1 MSTIETL
8 RAMSEV
14 WSLFSDMPDDA
25 TIGVDLAALYLGVSV
40 KTLARYRQN
49 GDGPPYV
56 QYQSP
61 ESKARNQRVNYLL
74 GDLRAWRNNHRVS
87 STMQAAQVRGLA
99 FTTLSDF
106 TCSQPFWS
114 ISKGSVIIGH
124 ALRVT
129 DDAFRS
135 YIRDSDY
142 LLIWLSVEEVLLK
155 DWVWANEREIWHSN
169 FVEYLKKIILN
180 SIAIQEKHKINK
192 CLKDSRGL

>member
-56 QYQSP
+56 QYQSSD
-61 ESKARNQRVNYLL
+61 SKARNQRINYLL
-74 GDLRAWRNNHRVS
+74 GDLRSWRNGHRVN

-99 FTTLSDF
+99 FTSIYDLAKP
-106 TCSQPFWS
+106 QPFWVDTLEE
-114 ISKGSVIIGH
+114 KIIGH
-124 ALRVT
+124 ALILPESIFKGCLKNINCEV
-129 DDAFRS
+129 
-135 YIRDSDY
+135 
-142 LLIWLSVEEVLLK
+142 IWLNIEQVLSK
-155 DWVWANEREIWHSN
+155 QWNHANERRVWHDI
-169 FVEYLKKIILN
+169 LKETLEESLLK
-180 SIAIQEKHKINK
+180 STAQQEKHDILQYLDDKK
-192 CLKDSRGL
+192 

>member
-56 QYQSP
+56 QYQSS

-74 GDLRAWRNNHRVS
+74 GDLRVWRDGHRVS
-87 STMQAAQVRGLA
+87 STMQAAHVRGLA
-99 FTTLSDF
+99 FTSLKDF
-106 TCSQPFWS
+106 VEPKPFYVDS
-114 ISKGSVIIGH
+114 FENEIIGQILTLPDKVFKDCLKNH
-124 ALRVT
+124 TCEV
-129 DDAFRS
+129 
-135 YIRDSDY
+135 
-142 LLIWLSVEEVLLK
+142 IWISVEEALSRQ
-155 DWVWANEREIWHSN
+155 WRNAEERKIWHSV
-169 FVEYLKKIILN
+169 FRETIQCIILE
-180 SIAIQEKHKINK
+180 STSQQEKHEILSN
-192 CLKDSRGL
+192 LDIRH

>member
-56 QYQSP
+56 QYQSSG
-61 ESKARNQRVNYLL
+61 SKARNQRVNYLL
-74 GDLRAWRNNHRVS
+74 GDLRAWRNNHRVN

-99 FTTLSDF
+99 FTTISDF
-106 TCSQPFWS
+106 TCSQPFWC
-114 ISKGSVIIGH
+114 ISKGEVIIGH

-129 DDAFRS
+129 DDAFKS
-135 YIRDSDY
+135 YLRDSNY
-142 LLIWLSVEEVLLK
+142 VLIWLSVEEALLK
-155 DWVWANEREIWHSN
+155 DWVLANEREIWHSK

-180 SIAIQEKHKINK
+180 SIALQEKHKINQS
-192 CLKDSRGL
+192 LKDSKEL

>member
-56 QYQSP
+56 QYQSS

-106 TCSQPFWS
+106 TYPEPFWS
-114 ISKGSVIIGH
+114 TGNGFIIGH
-124 ALRVT
+124 ALKVT
-129 DDAFRS
+129 EEDFIA
-135 YIRDSDY
+135 Y
-142 LLIWLSVEEVLLK
+142 LKDGEMVLIWLSVEHVLLK
-155 DWVWANEREIWHSN
+155 DWLWPDERKLWHSI
-169 FVEYLKKIILN
+169 YLECLNRLILN
-180 SIAIQEKHKINK
+180 SLALQEKHELNK
-192 CLKDSRGL
+192 ALKKAKT

>member
-49 GDGPPYV
+49 GDGPPYI
-56 QYQSP
+56 QYQSS

-74 GDLRAWRNNHRVS
+74 GDLRNWRNGHRVN

-99 FTTLSDF
+99 FTSIYDLAK
-106 TCSQPFWS
+106 SQPFW
-114 ISKGSVIIGH
+114 IDTLEEKIIGH
-124 ALRVT
+124 ALIMSESTFKGCLKNINCEV
-129 DDAFRS
+129 
-135 YIRDSDY
+135 
-142 LLIWLSVEEVLLK
+142 IWLNIEQVLSK
-155 DWVWANEREIWHSN
+155 QWNHANERRVWHGLL
-169 FVEYLKKIILN
+169 EETLKESLLK
-180 SIAIQEKHKINK
+180 STAQQEKHDILQCLDDNK
-192 CLKDSRGL
+192 

>member
-8 RAMSEV
+8 REMSEV

-56 QYQSP
+56 QYQSS

-74 GDLRAWRNNHRVS
+74 GDLRAWRNNHKVS
-87 STMQAAQVRGLA
+87 GTMQAAQVRGLA
-99 FTTLSDF
+99 FTSLSDF
-106 TCSQPFWS
+106 TCPQPFW
-114 ISKGSVIIGH
+114 IAGNRLIIGH

-129 DDAFRS
+129 DEAFRN
-135 YIRDSDY
+135 Y
-142 LLIWLSVEEVLLK
+142 LKDIKYELIWLSVENALLEE
-155 DWVWANEREIWHSN
+155 WLWADERKNWH
-169 FVEYLKKIILN
+169 IIFLEFLN
-180 SIAIQEKHKINK
+180 LLRFNSLALQEKHE
-192 CLKDSRGL
+192 LKKVLR